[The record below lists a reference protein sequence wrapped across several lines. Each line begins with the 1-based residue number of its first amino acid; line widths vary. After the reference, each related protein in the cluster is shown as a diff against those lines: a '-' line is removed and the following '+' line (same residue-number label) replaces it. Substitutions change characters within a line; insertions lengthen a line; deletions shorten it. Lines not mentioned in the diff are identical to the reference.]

1 MSETNKSECL
11 NIEPKPVIIQ
21 FNNYKRHLRRAVMS
35 VPIDLDGVANWLKAV
50 ARRNDWEDLP
60 DSGSSIFLEIDMC
73 KSVSIVAS
81 NSEAS
86 D

>member
-1 MSETNKSECL
+1 MS
-11 NIEPKPVIIQ
+11 
-21 FNNYKRHLRRAVMS
+21 M
-35 VPIDLDGVANWLKAV
+35 PIDLDGVTIWLKAV
-50 ARRNDWEDLP
+50 ARRNYWEDLP
-60 DSGSSIFLEIDMC
+60 DSGSSILLETDMC